1 MKSGNESMKTIWK
14 GTPLIWAS
22 MLGTL
27 ILLLFMFKD
36 GLKVMVANWDMEEYS
51 YAYLIP
57 FIVLFLIWQKKEL
70 LEKIPYPG
78 SWPGLALVLIGV
90 GLFFI
95 GNLATLYVIVQYA
108 FLLTLAGLVLSY
120 TGWRG
125 FKLIWVPLLILVFM
139 VPLPSFLFN
148 NLSAQ
153 LQLISSQLGVAVIRL
168 FGISVY
174 LQGNVIDLGVF
185 KLQVIDA
192 CSGLR
197 YLFPLMTLSFIA
209 AYFFKGAFWKR
220 AIIFLSSMPITV
232 FMNSFRIGVI
242 GITVDNWGPAMA
254 EGFLHEF
261 EGWVVFMSCTGVLI
275 VEMWLLAKI
284 GGEKRQLRE
293 VFGLDFPAPSPKG
306 AKVLHRSLP
315 YSFIASIV
323 LLAIVAVLSTA
334 LPNRSEVPPQRTNFT
349 SFPLQV
355 GEWQGQGGHLDQIY
369 IDALKFTDYMIAD
382 YVDPNHHA
390 VNLYI
395 AYYASQRKGA
405 SAHSPRS
412 CIPGDGWVMA
422 DLTQPEIAGASVNGH
437 PLRVNRT
444 VIQKGDN
451 KELVY
456 YWFQQRGRVITNEYA
471 VKWWLF
477 WDALTRNR
485 TDGAMIRLTTN
496 VNGDQGMQK
505 ADERLANFA
514 RAITPQLQAYVP
526 N

>member
-1 MKSGNESMKTIWK
+1 MKSADKAGMRVWKES
-14 GTPLIWAS
+14 PLTWAS
-22 MLGTL
+22 MLVA
-27 ILLLFMFKD
+27 LLLLLVIFRD
-36 GLKVMVANWDMEEYS
+36 GLKVMVETWGMEEYS
-51 YAYLIP
+51 YAYLLP

-220 AIIFLSSMPITV
+220 ALIFLSSMPITV

-242 GITVDNWGPAMA
+242 GITVDNWGPSMA

-293 VFGLDFPAPSPKG
+293 VFGLDFPAPSPQD
-306 AKVLHRSLP
+306 AKNLQRSLP
-315 YSFIASIV
+315 YSFIASVV

-334 LPNRSEVPPQRTNFT
+334 LPNRAEVPPQRTNFT

-355 GEWQGQGGHLDQIY
+355 GEWQGQGGHIDQIY

-451 KELVY
+451 KELVF

-485 TDGAMIRLTTN
+485 TDGAMIRLTTT

-505 ADERLANFA
+505 ADERLASFA
-514 RAITPQLQAYVP
+514 RAITPQLPAYIP
-526 N
+526 D

>member
-1 MKSGNESMKTIWK
+1 MKTGNESIKTIWK
-14 GTPLIWAS
+14 ETPLAWAS
-22 MLGTL
+22 ILVAL
-27 ILLLFMFKD
+27 ILLLVTFRS
-36 GLKVMVANWDMEEYS
+36 GLKVMVETWGMEEYS
-51 YAYLIP
+51 YAYLLP
-57 FIVLFLIWQKKEL
+57 FIVLFLVWQKKEA
-70 LEKIPYPG
+70 LEKIPFQG
-78 SWPGLALVLIGV
+78 SWPGLVLVFAGV
-90 GLFFI
+90 ALFFI

-108 FLLTLAGLVLSY
+108 FLLTLAGLVLTF

-168 FGISVY
+168 FGISVN

-220 AIIFLSSMPITV
+220 AIIFLSSIPITV

-242 GITVDNWGPAMA
+242 GVMVDNWGPSMA
-254 EGFLHEF
+254 QGFLHEF
-261 EGWVVFMSCTGVLI
+261 EGWAVFMSCTGVLI

-284 GGEKRQLRE
+284 GKEKMPLRE
-293 VFGLDFPAPSPKG
+293 AFGLDFPAPSPKD
-306 AKVLHRSLP
+306 AQVLRRSVP
-315 YSFIASIV
+315 YSFIASV
-323 LLAIVAVLSTA
+323 LLLAVVAALSTA
-334 LPNRSEVPPQRTNFT
+334 LPTRVEVPPQRANFS
-349 SFPLQV
+349 SFPLQI
-355 GEWQGQGGHLDQIY
+355 GEWRGQGGHLDQIY
-369 IDALKFTDYMIAD
+369 IDALKFTDYIISD
-382 YVDPNHHA
+382 YTNRNHHA
-390 VNLYI
+390 VNFYV

-412 CIPGDGWVMA
+412 CIPGDGWVIA
-422 DLTQPEIAGASVNGH
+422 SLTQRTIAGATVNGH

-444 VIQKGDN
+444 VIQKGDD

-456 YWFQQRGRVITNEYA
+456 YWFQQRGRVITNEYM

-477 WDALTRNR
+477 WDAFTRNR
-485 TDGAMIRLTTN
+485 TDGAMIRLTTS
-496 VNGDQGMQK
+496 VNGGQSMQE
-505 ADERLANFA
+505 ADRRLTNFA
-514 RAITPQLQAYVP
+514 QAVTPQLQAYIP
-526 N
+526 D

>member
-1 MKSGNESMKTIWK
+1 MKTDNKSIKTIWK
-14 GTPLIWAS
+14 ETPLVWAS
-22 MLGTL
+22 
-27 ILLLFMFKD
+27 IFVALLLLLVIFRD
-36 GLKVMVANWDMEEYS
+36 GLTVMVETWGMEEYS
-51 YAYLIP
+51 YAYLLP

-70 LEKIPYPG
+70 LEKIPFPG
-78 SWPGLALVLIGV
+78 SWPGLTLVFVGV
-90 GLFFI
+90 ALFFI

-108 FLLTLAGLVLSY
+108 FLLTLAGLVLSF

-242 GITVDNWGPAMA
+242 GVMVDNWGPSMA

-275 VEMWLLAKI
+275 IEMWLLAKI
-284 GGEKRQLRE
+284 GKEKKPLRE
-293 VFGLDFPAPSPKG
+293 VFGLDFPAPSPKD
-306 AKVLHRSLP
+306 AQVLRRSVP
-315 YSFIASIV
+315 NSFIASIV
-323 LLAIVAVLSTA
+323 LLAVVATLSTA
-334 LPNRSEVPPQRTNFT
+334 LPNRAEVLPQRTNFS
-349 SFPLQV
+349 SFPLQI

-369 IDALKFTDYMIAD
+369 IDALKFTDYIITD
-382 YVDPNHHA
+382 YVDRNHHA
-390 VNLYI
+390 VNLYV

-456 YWFQQRGRVITNEYA
+456 YWFQQRGRVITNEYM

-485 TDGAMIRLTTN
+485 TDGAMIRLTTS
-496 VNGDQGMQK
+496 VNGDQSMQK

-514 RAITPQLQAYVP
+514 RAVTPQLQAYIP
-526 N
+526 D